1 MDCLRRSV
9 GNVFREIKSSNSPL
23 RVRAELNITTP
34 KNEVANELSQADL
47 LTMWLQDNLN
57 TLALNNSKVILLDS
71 CLNRFAKLTS
81 LDVSYNTIYTIDV
94 KLNLLNLIKLNL
106 SNNNLQSLDGLQSL
120 TSLRSL
126 NCSNNHLHSLEST
139 VYMLIPLAASMTS
152 LILTGNLV
160 TNQPRY
166 AEETLSILP
175 LLEYLDG
182 MRLDHGGDGG
192 YAAIMS
198 NQLEVG
204 SSTKLMRSSSSS
216 YYKKYYQPK
225 VTQGFRPSLSSTE
238 GTVIRPV
245 PLLPA
250 ERAQAVRSRQSA
262 SFSDISNISALIA
275 KETSFL
281 ADSTAPL
288 NESHLSI
295 QGDRGVRSGDKD
307 AEYQANARIIRAV
320 RNRDLTLQR

>member
-1 MDCLRRSV
+1 M
-9 GNVFREIKSSNSPL
+9 FREIKSSNSPL

-94 KLNLLNLIKLNL
+94 KFNLPNLIKLNL

-126 NCSNNHLHSLEST
+126 NCYNNHLHSLEST
-139 VYMLIPLAASMTS
+139 VYMLIPLAAFMTS
-152 LILTGNLV
+152 LNLTGNLV

-204 SSTKLMRSSSSS
+204 STTKLMRSSSSS

-225 VTQGFRPSLSSTE
+225 VQGFLPSLSSTE
-238 GTVIRPV
+238 GIVIRPV

-250 ERAQAVRSRQSA
+250 ERAQAGRSRQSA
-262 SFSDISNISALIA
+262 SFSDLSNISALIA
-275 KETSFL
+275 KEASFL
-281 ADSTAPL
+281 ADSNRSL
-288 NESHLSI
+288 NESLLST
-295 QGDRGVRSGDKD
+295 QGDRGARSTDKD